1 MFVAVPEDKK
11 QPISQL
17 EEKIKSQPGEKK
29 NLDEITLVKKQ
40 KH

>member
-17 EEKIKSQPGEKK
+17 EDKIKSQPGEKK
-29 NLDEITLVKKQ
+29 ILMRVL
-40 KH
+40 

>member
-17 EEKIKSQPGEKK
+17 EDKIKSQPGENKSS
-29 NLDEITLVKKQ
+29 
-40 KH
+40 